1 MKTRTLRPALLI
13 VVAALAACARGGPAP
28 TAQLAATPAEI
39 ATQAIPPTDAP
50 AEPLV
55 WEAAFLQNGQTLQI
69 QNDTVTL
76 ARAPFTLQVQLPQ
89 PLAVKLNAYTTD
101 QNFLALQPGFVFSD
115 DCLLALC
122 FSDDCLLALCTGMD
136 AAEDR
141 LNPDQL
147 LFVDVELTHYLYYQA
162 PDDHRWSRAEVTAG
176 GATFER
182 DVAVL
187 NSTPIEQTTDPA
199 LYLLLFANAC
209 QRGQRAPDR
218 PRRTEEDRADLRP
231 G

>member
-122 FSDDCLLALCTGMD
+122 TGMD

-199 LYLLLFANAC
+199 LYLLLFANAANER
-209 QRGQRAPDR
+209 QIDPGELKKIVLIFAPA
-218 PRRTEEDRADLRP
+218 E
-231 G
+231 